1 MPTMEVLVRLPDG
14 LPAMVDAVRHERPLL
29 MRMLRHVSEM
39 AQHRA
44 SLSLFSSFLACS
56 LSACCLPSP
65 A

>member
-14 LPAMVDAVRHERPLL
+14 LPAMVDAVRHEPPLRPLL

-44 SLSLFSSFLACS
+44 SLSLFSSFLA
-56 LSACCLPSP
+56 
-65 A
+65 